1 MSREKIHLDIS
12 LVRLTPQEI
21 TSHEPVEVVGS
32 RGSCVDLVIDD
43 LRLLTQV
50 APQSLGYM
58 CRLLQWGSIG
68 HVYDHLKFA
77 LVVEGEHLDLHPLE
91 RNERHRCQQQQHH
104 TIEEDRKSTRLNSSH
119 QIISYAVFCLK
130 KNINKIEYV

>member
-58 CRLLQWGSIG
+58 CRLLQWGPIG
-68 HVYDHLKFA
+68 QVYDHLKFA
-77 LVVEGEHLDLHPLE
+77 LVVERDDVHLQSSDRDDP
-91 RNERHRCQQQQHH
+91 HRSRQKQHH
-104 TIEEDRKSTRLNSSH
+104 TNDQEPHPARIPG
-119 QIISYAVFCLK
+119 Y
-130 KNINKIEYV
+130 